1 MIKNSRPRIY
11 SKFEINSIL
20 FYATMILFIPL
31 VLVFTYTLNI
41 EYSFDIKV
49 FLLYLLGITA
59 LLTIIGVTIIILK
72 RDKMKRHVKATY
84 IQEFYYLVIISI
96 FGVLGIIVLYNYLQ
110 GPQNYIANIFVILLV
125 LFVFILLRLGRKY
138 FNLKYTKKK

>member
-1 MIKNSRPRIY
+1 MIKNNRPRIY

-31 VLVFTYTLNI
+31 VLVFTYVFNI
-41 EYSFDIKV
+41 EYSFDVKI
-49 FLLYLLGITA
+49 FLLFLLGITS
-59 LLTIIGVTIIILK
+59 LITLTGLTIIILK

-84 IQEFYYLVIISI
+84 ITEFYYLVTISI
-96 FGVLGIIVLYNYLQ
+96 FGVLGAIVLYNYLG
-110 GPQNYIANIFVILLV
+110 GPQIFIPNIFVILLV
-125 LFVFILLRLGRKY
+125 LFVYILLRLGRKY

>member
-1 MIKNSRPRIY
+1 MIKSNRPRIY

-31 VLVFTYTLNI
+31 VLVFTYVFNI
-41 EYSFDIKV
+41 EYSVDVKI
-49 FLLYLLGITA
+49 FLLFLLGTTI
-59 LLTIIGVTIIILK
+59 LFSIIGVTIILLK

-84 IQEFYYLVIISI
+84 ISEFYYLVTIST
-96 FGVLGIIVLYNYLQ
+96 FGILGTIVLYNYL
-110 GPQNYIANIFVILLV
+110 GGLEAYIPNIFVMLLA
-125 LFVFILLRLGRKY
+125 LFVYILLRLGRKY

>member
-1 MIKNSRPRIY
+1 MIKNNRPRIY

-31 VLVFTYTLNI
+31 VLVFTFVFNI
-41 EYSFDIKV
+41 EYSFDVKI
-49 FLLYLLGITA
+49 FLLYLLAVTTVIT
-59 LLTIIGVTIIILK
+59 LIGLSIILLK

-84 IQEFYYLVIISI
+84 ISEFYYLVTISI
-96 FGVLGIIVLYNYLQ
+96 FGVLGVIVLYNYLG
-110 GPQNYIANIFVILLV
+110 GPQNFIPNIFVILLV
-125 LFVFILLRLGRKY
+125 LFVYILLRLGRKY